1 MRAALPL
8 PLLLACSDYGFQGE
22 NGKEGRPRDDSGE
35 HDPRVD
41 TADVDTDPAD
51 SGTTDLPD
59 DTGNAPEGKVDVM
72 LIIDIAYWYDCY
84 RVDLAVD
91 GGQLVDA
98 LFDSGADVAVGVATY
113 DDYMVDGEW
122 FQAWAGYPY
131 VLTTQLT
138 TDRSRAKNAM
148 TSLEFQW
155 GGDDAGDGYEAIVQA
170 AEGLGYDQDCDGKYD
185 EYYDIRPFKQK
196 SSDAFGGGVSG
207 LDDNSATGSG
217 DNPGVGWRDNS
228 KRVIAVFAENLMRDR
243 NEGHTVPSGACPGA
257 ASRADAESGIRAVQ
271 AKFLGVNAY
280 EYQSEDPRLQE
291 QLEAIASNTGSK
303 IDADGD
309 GSEDDLAVL
318 SGSWDWPATPVIVK
332 AIWDL
337 AD

>member
-1 MRAALPL
+1 MRAVLTLPFI
-8 PLLLACSDYGFQGE
+8 LACSDYGFQEETPREG
-22 NGKEGRPRDDSGE
+22 GKHDDSGYE
-35 HDPRVD
+35 PQQDTDDTEEDPRD
-41 TADVDTDPAD
+41 TADTEI
-51 SGTTDLPD
+51 PD
-59 DTGNAPEGKVDVM
+59 DEVPDDKVDVM

-84 RVDLAVD
+84 RVDLNVD

-131 VLTTQLT
+131 TLPTQLT

-170 AEGLGYDQDCDGKYD
+170 ALGNGYDQDCDQKYD
-185 EYYDIRPFKQK
+185 EYYDIKPFKANGA
-196 SSDAFGGGVSG
+196 DAFNGKVSG
-207 LDDNSATGSG
+207 LNDSSATGTGSEA
-217 DNPGVGWRDNS
+217 GVGWRSGS

-257 ASRADAESGIRAVQ
+257 ASRSDAESGLRSAQ

-280 EYQSEDPRLQE
+280 EYQMEDPRLQD

-303 IDADGD
+303 IDKDGD
-309 GSEDDLAVL
+309 GNEDELAVL
-318 SGSWDWPATPVIVK
+318 SGSWDWPATNVIVK